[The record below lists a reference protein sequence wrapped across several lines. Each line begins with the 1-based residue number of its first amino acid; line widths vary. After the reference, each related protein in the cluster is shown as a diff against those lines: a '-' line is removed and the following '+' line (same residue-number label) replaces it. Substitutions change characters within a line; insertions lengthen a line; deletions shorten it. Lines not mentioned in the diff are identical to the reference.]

1 MTTNWLKN
9 KQINNSEIARQLG
22 ISPIL
27 FRMKLKNI
35 NRNRF
40 TEIELQKLEE
50 IRNNLL
56 TGFKNQ
62 KRPINS

>member
-1 MTTNWLKN
+1 MDENN

-22 ISPIL
+22 VSPIL

>member
-56 TGFKNQ
+56 TGLKNQ
-62 KRPINS
+62 KRAGKK